1 MDNLNF
7 KDGKWWEL
15 SFSFA
20 LPHLWFKLGWQIE
33 EPTTKDRSY
42 LVQIFLGFIAINVEW
57 GDEDWW
63 FEGDE

>member
-1 MDNLNF
+1 MSNINF
-7 KDGKWWEL
+7 QNGKWWEL

-20 LPHLWFKLGWQIE
+20 LPHMWFKLGWQVE
-33 EPTTKDRSY
+33 EPTSKDRSF
-42 LVQIFLGFIAINVEW
+42 LVQIFLGFIAINIEW